1 MKDIPYLLT
10 TLIAHTLVLEL
21 DNRRNIK
28 IDDLIKFR
36 QLLFEK
42 YLEQYQEYGDH
53 TIGEK
58 WEGNIS
64 FAPVD
69 DVKEI
74 KNLLIEYP
82 EIFYFQDDSL
92 WIHENI
98 DLAYLYKLKE
108 DEFSNI
114 CHKFNRVSDLK
125 QIRNSLGITKIYELG
140 NFVNQQLENI
150 ESQLEQ
156 AYNDLNNSKDL
167 IKPLLTKKFLFLTN
181 VIANYPVLSNQ
192 FNIITSSDEEN
203 SVSITEDYDYIKE
216 SFYTKNKETYPI
228 DNNLYKNSDYY
239 ENIAWLC
246 NPIQES
252 IEDTYQ
258 YAIFSDFSL
267 YKHKVSEIFC
277 QLSFMSLVGNNNS
290 NNNPDNNLDFDI
302 DEFLSNVE
310 KEDLEKEN
318 KNRES
323 YAVLNNNALEEEFI
337 FWLTY
342 IHKINEYLV
351 NNYDKNLVKVKNRL
365 LYLLDDV
372 SKCLYID
379 ENFETI
385 YEEAMEKLEELKDEY
400 EEKKLED
407 LVYSGYYKYLAAE
420 DEDEDY
426 LDEEEYDDE
435 DYSDEDGLY
444 GYLGKE
450 SKYLIYDCFL
460 GREYKVVEKLLLIST
475 YYSLTNNEKIEE
487 ILDSFEDHPKYSIY
501 KDIIMGKN
509 YGKILTK

>member
-10 TLIAHTLVLEL
+10 TLIAHALVLEL

-28 IDDLIKFR
+28 LDDLIKFR

-42 YLEQYQEYGDH
+42 YLEEYKKYGDH
-53 TIGEK
+53 VIGEK

-82 EIFYFQDDSL
+82 EIFYFQDGSL

-98 DLAYLYKLKE
+98 DLAYLNKLKN
-108 DEFSNI
+108 DEFPNI
-114 CHKFNRVSDLK
+114 CDKFYDVTNLK
-125 QIRNSLGITKIYELG
+125 KVRNSLGITKIYQLG

-167 IKPLLTKKFLFLTN
+167 IKPLLTKKFLLLTN
-181 VIANYPVLSNQ
+181 AIANFPVLINQ
-192 FNIITSSDEEN
+192 FNIITHSDEEN
-203 SVSITEDYDYIKE
+203 SVWITEDYDYIKE
-216 SFYTKNKETYPI
+216 SSYTKNKETYPI

-239 ENIAWLC
+239 ENTAWLC

-252 IEDTYQ
+252 IEDIYQ
-258 YAIFSDFSL
+258 YAIFGDFSL
-267 YKHKVSEIFC
+267 YKHKVYEIFC

-290 NNNPDNNLDFDI
+290 NNNFDI

-310 KEDLEKEN
+310 KEDMEEEN
-318 KNRES
+318 KNRGS

-342 IHKINEYLV
+342 IHKINEYLA
-351 NNYDKNLVKVKNRL
+351 NNYDESLVKVKNRL

-379 ENFETI
+379 ENFEKVF
-385 YEEAMEKLEELKDEY
+385 EQAMEKLEELDEEY
-400 EEKKLED
+400 DEM
-407 LVYSGYYKYLAAE
+407 
-420 DEDEDY
+420 EDEDY

-435 DYSDEDGLY
+435 DYSDEEGLY

-487 ILDSFEDHPKYSIY
+487 ILNSFENHPNYSLY

>member
-10 TLIAHTLVLEL
+10 TLIAHALVLEL

-28 IDDLIKFR
+28 LDDLIKFR

-42 YLEQYQEYGDH
+42 YLENYQKYGDGAN
-53 TIGEK
+53 GEK

-74 KNLLIEYP
+74 KKLLLEYP
-82 EIFYFQDDSL
+82 EIFYFQNGSI

-108 DEFSNI
+108 DEFPNI
-114 CHKFNRVSDLK
+114 SSKFDRATEFKKV
-125 QIRNSLGITKIYELG
+125 RNSLGITKIYELG
-140 NFVNQQLENI
+140 DIVNKKLENI
-150 ESQLEQ
+150 ESQLEK
-156 AYNDLNNSKDL
+156 AYNDLDNSQHL
-167 IKPLLTKKFLFLTN
+167 IKPLLMKEFLFLN
-181 VIANYPVLSNQ
+181 NIVANFPILKSELST
-192 FNIITSSDEEN
+192 ITTPDIN
-203 SVSITEDYDYIKE
+203 KIYITESNYLTHSIYYE
-216 SFYTKNKETYPI
+216 NKEMYPI
-228 DNNLYKNSDYY
+228 DEQLYKNSPFY
-239 ENIAWLC
+239 EKIAWFC

-252 IEDTYQ
+252 IEDLYQ
-258 YAIFSDFSL
+258 YAIFGNKSLCRDKIIEMFYELSYMDFLDDINNLKTSL
-267 YKHKVSEIFC
+267 DYNIDEI
-277 QLSFMSLVGNNNS
+277 LNNDKIKEMDKNNNYDDAIL
-290 NNNPDNNLDFDI
+290 NDN
-302 DEFLSNVE
+302 S
-310 KEDLEKEN
+310 
-318 KNRES
+318 S
-323 YAVLNNNALEEEFI
+323 EEEFI

-342 IHKINEYLV
+342 IHKINEYLA
-351 NNYDKNLVKVKNRL
+351 NNYDENLVKIKNRL
-365 LYLLDDV
+365 LYLLDDA

-379 ENFETI
+379 ENFEKVF
-385 YEEAMEKLEELKDEY
+385 EQAMKKLEELKAEY
-400 EEKKLED
+400 EED
-407 LVYSGYYKYLAAE
+407 E
-420 DEDEDY
+420 DEDENEDY

-487 ILDSFEDHPKYSIY
+487 ILNSFENHPKYSLY
-501 KDIIMGKN
+501 KNIIMGKN
-509 YGKILTK
+509 YGKILTN